1 MLLLVRSPGVVF
13 TAFITSTLSRTVNG
27 QVMVLMMIII
37 KEPATDGTS
46 AESPSL
52 LAMFVTFVKLTKEK
66 FTLSNWNPNANQVC
80 LSKQLSLPDIQSR
93 MKTKKIKSK
102 GNVIPLIAS
111 G

>member
-13 TAFITSTLSRTVNG
+13 TAFITSALSRTVNG

-46 AESPSL
+46 PESPSL

-66 FTLSNWNPNANQVC
+66 FTLSNWKPNANQVC

-102 GNVIPLIAS
+102 GNVILLIAS